1 MLGAGKCA
9 VCPLTNANFSTAVE
23 LWFSNE
29 ASATETYGHIRDWDT
44 SAVTNMGGAFEGKA
58 TFNEDI
64 SGWDVGNVT
73 DMNKMFKGA
82 STFNQPIGSWD
93 TSKVTK
99 MGRMFMGAASFNQP
113 IGTWDTSAVTGM
125 LKAFSGCTAFNQN
138 ISRWDISSVTNMDD
152 MFSGE
157 NALTNS
163 KKGLIHASF
172 SANESWKYEWAD
184 FVPTALTDANFNTA
198 IALWFSD
205 EAAAI
210 ETYGHISDWNV
221 PPPSPK

>member
-1 MLGAGKCA
+1 MNRML
-9 VCPLTNANFSTAVE
+9 
-23 LWFSNE
+23 
-29 ASATETYGHIRDWDT
+29 
-44 SAVTNMGGAFEGKA
+44 
-58 TFNEDI
+58 
-64 SGWDVGNVT
+64 
-73 DMNKMFKGA
+73 KGA
-82 STFNQPIGSWD
+82 AAFNQPIGAWD
-93 TSKVTK
+93 VSKVTK

-113 IGTWDTSAVTGM
+113 IGTWNTSSVAGM
-125 LKAFSGCTAFNQN
+125 LKAFSGCASFNQN

-172 SANESWKYEWAD
+172 SSNESWKYEWAD

-210 ETYGHISDWNV
+210 ETLGI
-221 PPPSPK
+221 